1 MEEKKILTGGLE
13 KTEVLEKVASYYDDR
28 LAIIESVQ
36 RLDGSVAAK
45 INIFSFVLCRKGKG
59 TIWVNDQSYDF
70 KENDLLICLP
80 DDILEHGTKS
90 EDFQVSGFL
99 MSPDYIFKLISSR
112 GRWDFKL
119 YLETHPV
126 FSLNKK
132 EVRIFSQYFDL
143 LRSKL
148 TGEPCKYQKELI
160 DLLVQAFMCELG
172 SSMERFI
179 ESESSSLSY
188 SSGNNLFQSFLDT
201 LSSSYPKKRM
211 VSVYADKLHV
221 TPKYLSSVC
230 KEVSKHTASEWINW
244 YVMKDVEY
252 QLKRTKKTIKEVANE
267 LEFPSL
273 SFFGKYVKRYLGMS
287 PREYREKLHDEVRE

>member
-70 KENDLLICLP
+70 KENDLLICMP

-99 MSPDYIFKLISSR
+99 MSPDYIFRLISSR
-112 GRWDFKL
+112 SRWDFKL

-126 FSLNKK
+126 FSLNEK
-132 EVRIFSQYFDL
+132 EVGIFSQYFDL